1 MTCGGRWATAAGA
14 GTMCCPISAGPKRI
28 TAAKMTPTAARASCA
43 SNDSASAGR
52 FLDAVA
58 EAAEELGIPRTD
70 DFNRGDN
77 EGAGYFEVNQ
87 KGGLRWNARRA
98 FLDPVAPPPQPARRH
113 RRRGPAPVDG
123 GAPRDRRDLPPGR
136 HGLPCAGGGRG
147 GAVGRRDRHAR
158 GSRAVGHRSRR
169 AVADPRHRRGAG
181 HARLWAKTSPITCR
195 SARSS
200 ASPAHAR

>member
-1 MTCGGRWATAAGA
+1 MLGGCSSINGMIYIRGQARDYDLWRQMGNAAGA

-52 FLDAVA
+52 SSTPWRRRRRA
-58 EAAEELGIPRTD
+58 GIPRTD

-98 FLDPVAPPPQPARRH
+98 FLDPVRRRPNLARRH
-113 RRRGPAPVDG
+113 RRGVLR
-123 GAPRDRRDLPPGR
+123 LSME
-136 HGLPCAGGGRG
+136 
-147 GAVGRRDRHAR
+147 GRRA
-158 GSRAVGHRSRR
+158 
-169 AVADPRHRRGAG
+169 
-181 HARLWAKTSPITCR
+181 
-195 SARSS
+195 
-200 ASPAHAR
+200 PA